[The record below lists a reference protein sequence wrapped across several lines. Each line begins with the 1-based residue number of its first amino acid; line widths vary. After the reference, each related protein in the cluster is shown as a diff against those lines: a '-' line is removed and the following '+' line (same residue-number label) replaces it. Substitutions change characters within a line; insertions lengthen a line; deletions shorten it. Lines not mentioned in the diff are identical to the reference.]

1 MTVQDQNGM
10 PARMGKLS
18 VLPVFFGL
26 EGERVLVA
34 GGSEAAA
41 WKAGLLLAADARVD
55 LFAESLSENMA
66 AIVWPSLPWRRSTRR
81 KPSPSPCAPPVYQQM
96 SSTNWNSVLSNSAL
110 SSIAH
115 PLL

>member
-1 MTVQDQNGM
+1 
-10 PARMGKLS
+10 MGKLS

-26 EGERVLVA
+26 EGQRVLVV

-41 WKAGLLLAADARVD
+41 WKAGLLLAAGARVD

-66 AIVWPSLPWRRSTRR
+66 ALVWPSLPWRRNTRR
-81 KPSPSPCAPPVYQQM
+81 KPSRSPCAPLVRQQM